1 MRRILLL
8 LAAALTI
15 ASCSPKIYPRTIT
28 VGFADFRP
36 YVEEGFFLSPD
47 PYPGDFESLGEISI
61 KIVPGLRK
69 YYRPDIRYETEKISV
84 DEVLKIAVSE
94 ARELGA
100 DGIVDMRITEDLEF
114 TVTGLCIIRKDK

>member
-8 LAAALTI
+8 LVAALALT
-15 ASCSPKIYPRTIT
+15 SCSPKIYPRMVT

-36 YVEEGFFLSPD
+36 YAEEGFFLSPD

-61 KIVPGLRK
+61 KIVPGVRK

-84 DEVLKIAVSE
+84 DEVLKIAVSA

-100 DGIVDMRITEDLEF
+100 DGIVDMRITEEF
-114 TVTGLCIIRKDK
+114 KVTGLCIIRKDK